1 MCWCLPVIV
10 GFLFVALLYCFC
22 FVIQGFCG
30 WPDKPGYKKYIEA
43 LNPRRIYRLTLAAF
57 DLLKYVQ
64 HWKLHFQIKSW
75 YRNEQNTKHFK
86 KGIVY
91 GRRGNKL
98 DLYYP
103 PIHNKDKFSPLV
115 VFIYGGAWSSG
126 HRSIYCLL
134 ARQMAEE
141 LDAAV
146 VCPDYCTYPK
156 GNVLMMI
163 QDIADCLIWAQENGQ
178 TFSFDKDNI
187 VLVGHSAGAHL
198 GVMTALF
205 LLDTRED
212 LVIETKKQQQI
223 LQSIQGV
230 IGLSGVYSIMDHY
243 EHEKKRGIEYVSC
256 MSRAMDGEKN
266 FPHYSP
272 MQIVQNLS
280 DDKLSRAPRFVLLH
294 GNCDIVVP
302 FESSTKFYKLL
313 SSLSGKVSLHL
324 LPTVNHIEMVTDLML
339 SSTPFYQ
346 PIFRCIEREF
356 RKLLGTC

>member
-1 MCWCLPVIV
+1 CWCLPVIV
-10 GFLFVALLYCFC
+10 GFLVVGLPYFVC
-22 FVIQGFCG
+22 FVVQWFCG
-30 WPDKPGYKKYIEA
+30 WPDMPGYKKYIEA
-43 LNPRRIYRLTLAAF
+43 LNPRIYRLTFATL
-57 DLLKYVQ
+57 DLLKYFQ
-64 HWKLHFQIKSW
+64 YWKLHFQIKAW
-75 YRNEQNTKHFK
+75 YRNEENIKHCK

-103 PIHNKDKFSPLV
+103 PIQNTDELPPLV
-115 VFIYGGAWSSG
+115 VFIYGGGWSTG
-126 HRSIYCLL
+126 HRSTYCLL

-178 TFSFDKDNI
+178 KFSFDKDNI

-198 GVMTALF
+198 GAMTALF
-205 LLDTRED
+205 LLDTREE
-212 LVIETKKQQQI
+212 LVIESKKQQQI
-223 LQSIQGV
+223 LQSIRGV
-230 IGLSGVYSIMDHY
+230 IMSGVYSVMDHY

-256 MSRAMDGEKN
+256 MSRAMNGEKN

-272 MQIVQNLS
+272 MHIVQNLS
-280 DDKLSRAPRFVLLH
+280 GDRAPRFILLH
-294 GNCDIVVP
+294 GNCDIIVP
-302 FESSTKFYKLL
+302 VESSIKFYKLL
-313 SSLSGKVSLHL
+313 SSLSGNVSLHL
-324 LPTVNHIEMVTDLML
+324 LPTINHTEMVTDLML
-339 SSTPFYQ
+339 SSRRFYH

-356 RKLLGTC
+356 